1 MTAINV
7 HRAKADELLA
17 KYAEQGTAVLSAARS
32 VADFEEYEAWKL
44 ERTRWRKLTAA
55 ALAHIYPAQP
65 AIQREF
71 SGVGPMVVQRG
82 TTWTEELKRD
92 CDDVR
97 AAISVLE
104 SLKER
109 LEFAEE
115 PSETAGA
122 ATPTTTKPAGGGVIF
137 LVHGKNRTARE
148 EVARFLEK
156 AGGHKVV
163 VLDEQANQGRTLI
176 EKFEAHASQ
185 ANYAVILLTGDDVGG
200 PHVPEGPLRPRARQ
214 NVVFELGFF
223 FGSVG
228 RERVAVLYEPDVE
241 KPSDIDGLVYIELDP
256 AGAWKG
262 FIVKELRAAHLDLDA
277 NTA

>member
-32 VADFEEYEAWKL
+32 VADFEEYEGWKL

-122 ATPTTTKPAGGGVIF
+122 ATPATTKPAGGGVIF
-137 LVHGKNRTARE
+137 WSMGKTE
-148 EVARFLEK
+148 PHEK
-156 AGGHKVV
+156 
-163 VLDEQANQGRTLI
+163 R
-176 EKFEAHASQ
+176 
-185 ANYAVILLTGDDVGG
+185 
-200 PHVPEGPLRPRARQ
+200 
-214 NVVFELGFF
+214 
-223 FGSVG
+223 
-228 RERVAVLYEPDVE
+228 
-241 KPSDIDGLVYIELDP
+241 
-256 AGAWKG
+256 
-262 FIVKELRAAHLDLDA
+262 
-277 NTA
+277 

>member
-7 HRAKADELLA
+7 HRAKAEELLA
-17 KYAEQGTAVLSAARS
+17 KYVKQGAAVLSTARS
-32 VADFEEYEAWKL
+32 VGDFEEYEGWKL

-71 SGVGPMVVQRG
+71 SGVGPMAIQRG
-82 TTWTEELKRD
+82 TTWMEELKRD

-104 SLKER
+104 SLNER

-115 PSETAGA
+115 PSGLAGV
-122 ATPTTTKPAGGGVIF
+122 ATPTAAKSASGGVIF
-137 LVHGKNRTARE
+137 LVHGRDMAARA

-156 AGGHKVV
+156 AGSNKVV
-163 VLDEQANQGRTLI
+163 VLDEQANQGWTLI

-200 PHVPEGPLRPRARQ
+200 PKAPEGPVRPRARQ
-214 NVVFELGFF
+214 
-223 FGSVG
+223 
-228 RERVAVLYEPDVE
+228 
-241 KPSDIDGLVYIELDP
+241 PSDIDGLVYIALDP

-262 FIVKELRAAHLDLDA
+262 SIVKELRAADLDFDA